1 MTEQK
6 EIYKCAICGNTV
18 RVIAKGKGE
27 LVCCGQPMD
36 LLEENSTDASTEK
49 HVPVVETVSGG
60 YKVVVGSTPHPMLD
74 EHHITWIAL
83 KTDDGIVHEKFLA
96 AGEKPEMVVKTAA
109 KAVKAGEYC
118 NIHGLWVKK
127 V

>member
-18 RVIAKGKGE
+18 RVIGKGKGQ

-36 LLEENSTDASTEK
+36 RLVENSTDGAMEK
-49 HVPVVETVSGG
+49 HVPVVEQIPGG
-60 YKVVVGSTPHPMLD
+60 YKVSIGAVAHPMIE
-74 EHHITWIAL
+74 EHHITWVGL
-83 KTDDGIVHEKFLA
+83 RTEDGIEHEKFLVA
-96 AGEKPEMVVKTAA
+96 NDKPEMVVKTSA
-109 KAVKAGEYC
+109 KAIKAGEYC

>member
-18 RVIAKGKGE
+18 RVIGKGKGQ

-36 LLEENSTDASTEK
+36 RLVENSTDGAMEK
-49 HVPVVETVSGG
+49 HVPVVEPITGG
-60 YKVVVGSTPHPMLD
+60 YKVSVGAVAHPMIE
-74 EHHITWIAL
+74 EHHITWVGL
-83 KTDDGIVHEKFLA
+83 RTDDGIEHEKFLVA
-96 AGEKPEMVVKTAA
+96 NDKPEMIVKTSA
-109 KAVKAGEYC
+109 KAIKAGEYC

>member
-1 MTEQK
+1 MTKAK

-36 LLEENSTDASTEK
+36 LLAENSTDASLEK
-49 HVPVVETVSGG
+49 HVPVIEEVAGG
-60 YKVVVGSTPHPMLD
+60 YKVAVGSAAHPMLD
-74 EHHITWIAL
+74 EHYITWVAL
-83 KTDDGIVHEKFLA
+83 RTDDGIVHEKFLA
-96 AGEKPEMVVKTAA
+96 PGEKPEMVVKTTA
-109 KAVKAGEYC
+109 KAEKAGEYC
-118 NIHGLWVKK
+118 NLHGLWVKN